1 MDHAEPTQ
9 PPVEKAP
16 PMTPPPA
23 HPKDSGGARFPLS
36 TSTPTGPIPVVRRR
50 PVTGKSLSDHVLA
63 SGAEPPAYPDTA
75 LPDHEPAFPDAPPPP
90 REPST
95 STNAFPTPRRRSPR
109 H

>member
-1 MDHAEPTQ
+1 M
-9 PPVEKAP
+9 
-16 PMTPPPA
+16 
-23 HPKDSGGARFPLS
+23 
-36 TSTPTGPIPVVRRR
+36 
-50 PVTGKSLSDHVLA
+50 LA

-75 LPDHEPAFPDAPPPP
+75 LPDREPAFPDAPPPP

>member
-9 PPVEKAP
+9 PPVGKTS

-23 HPKDSGGARFPLS
+23 HPKDSGGARFPHS

-50 PVTGKSLSDHVLA
+50 ATGTSLSDHVLA

-75 LPDHEPAFPDAPPPP
+75 LPDREPAFPDAPPPP

-95 STNAFPTPRRRSPR
+95 ATNAFPTPRRRSPR